1 MSTLVECIPNFS
13 AGARRSTVE
22 PIFAAIRST
31 PGARLLDV
39 HVDADHNRSVATFV
53 AEPKAALSAAF
64 AAIAEAVRQIDMG
77 THKGE
82 HPRMG
87 AADVV
92 PFVPLTEA
100 TMGQCVELAHALGR
114 RVGDELRVPV
124 FFYGEAARTPERRAL
139 PFLRRGGFERLCA
152 DIGRDPSR
160 VPDAGPVDRVHPT
173 AGACA
178 IGARGILIAFN
189 VNLAS
194 DDVAVARAIAREIR
208 ESSGGLPGIRAL
220 GMHLAS
226 RGLAQVSIN
235 ICDPA
240 RTGLLAVFEAVER
253 AARARGVEILESEL
267 VGLAP
272 AASLAGEIPRRV
284 RLATPDPER
293 RTLEAWL

>member
-1 MSTLVECIPNFS
+1 VSSLIECVPNFS
-13 AGARRSTVE
+13 AGRNREQVE
-22 PIFAAIRST
+22 PIFAAIRSS

-53 AEPKAALSAAF
+53 AEPEAALSAAF
-64 AAIAEAVRQIDMG
+64 AAVSEAVRQIDVS
-77 THKGE
+77 THVGE
-82 HPRMG
+82 HPRIG

-92 PFVPLTEA
+92 PFVPLSGS
-100 TMGQCVELAHALGR
+100 TMGDCVELAHALGE
-114 RVGDELRVPV
+114 RVGDELGVPV
-124 FFYGEAARTPERRAL
+124 FFYGEAARSPERRAL
-139 PFLRRGGFERLCA
+139 PFLRRGGFERLRA
-152 DIGRDPSR
+152 EIGRDPAR
-160 VPDAGPVDRVHPT
+160 VPDAGPRDRVHPT

-178 IGARGILIAFN
+178 IGARGILVAFN

-194 DDVAVARAIAREIR
+194 GDVGVARAVAREIR

-220 GMHLAS
+220 GMSLAS

-235 ICDPA
+235 ICDPE

-272 AASLAGEIPRRV
+272 AASLAGGIPRRV
-284 RLATPDPER
+284 RLATPDPEQ